1 MADSAKHNGA
11 MKRHSA
17 TTMRIDIR
25 PPTGAHKHDPSRG
38 APGRSGTE
46 AYTSR
51 SRREHPRFSTEYA
64 RLLESVYDGVVIAD
78 SEGLITD
85 VNGRLLEFLAAD
97 ERDILGSSV
106 LNFISGASHELLD
119 AIRHN
124 LSQHRYTLIEA
135 FCVRADGTI
144 FPTEI
149 AVNRVDLD
157 ENRQLSFFI
166 RDVTVRKQA
175 EDAREAAMARLEEH
189 DRQRLQFV
197 ANVSHELRTPLT
209 SMIYAVSNLL
219 RGVVAPLPERV
230 REYLEMLASDCKR
243 LLATVNDILDLRRVE
258 ESSLTMNKTRV
269 PFGRLVRRT
278 VDGFAVQAG
287 QKGLSVGVELQGRP
301 LFVDCDVQKM
311 ERVLINIVGNAVKFT
326 PEGGTIAI
334 RLDPRGQEEL
344 CLTVADSGIGIPP
357 EEIEK
362 VTARYYTVG
371 TQPTGA
377 GLGLALAK
385 EIVGLHGGRLQIE
398 SPVPGSNRGT
408 RVSVV
413 LPMVESA
420 YILTVS
426 SDAAHRQELAEK
438 FELQGYRVR
447 LATTA
452 ADLQEELSR
461 SRPDVVLL
469 DLAGQEQELRN
480 AVLRMKSRRGG
491 MRLPL
496 VALMPQEASE
506 DTTMVLR
513 SFSVNMLDGDS
524 TSEEV
529 LDTVT
534 GSFLTKA
541 GFGGP
546 AALRID
552 RAARSGGRS
561 RIQETLENG

>member
-1 MADSAKHNGA
+1 MVVDAA
-11 MKRHSA
+11 
-17 TTMRIDIR
+17 
-25 PPTGAHKHDPSRG
+25 
-38 APGRSGTE
+38 E
-46 AYTSR
+46 
-51 SRREHPRFSTEYA
+51 RR
-64 RLLESVYDGVVIAD
+64 RLLEQYDRSGQSQQEFAREHGINYNTLVNWLYVRRKRKGRKEESGQRMRFEELSLEGPAKGAGAELTIRLPNGVVF
-78 SEGLITD
+78 E
-85 VNGRLLEFLAAD
+85 
-97 ERDILGSSV
+97 
-106 LNFISGASHELLD
+106 
-119 AIRHN
+119 IRN
-124 LSQHRYTLIEA
+124 E
-135 FCVRADGTI
+135 
-144 FPTEI
+144 
-149 AVNRVDLD
+149 
-157 ENRQLSFFI
+157 
-166 RDVTVRKQA
+166 
-175 EDAREAAMARLEEH
+175 
-189 DRQRLQFV
+189 
-197 ANVSHELRTPLT
+197 
-209 SMIYAVSNLL
+209 
-219 RGVVAPLPERV
+219 
-230 REYLEMLASDCKR
+230 
-243 LLATVNDILDLRRVE
+243 
-258 ESSLTMNKTRV
+258 
-269 PFGRLVRRT
+269 
-278 VDGFAVQAG
+278 
-287 QKGLSVGVELQGRP
+287 
-301 LFVDCDVQKM
+301 
-311 ERVLINIVGNAVKFT
+311 
-326 PEGGTIAI
+326 
-334 RLDPRGQEEL
+334 
-344 CLTVADSGIGIPP
+344 
-357 EEIEK
+357 
-362 VTARYYTVG
+362 
-371 TQPTGA
+371 A